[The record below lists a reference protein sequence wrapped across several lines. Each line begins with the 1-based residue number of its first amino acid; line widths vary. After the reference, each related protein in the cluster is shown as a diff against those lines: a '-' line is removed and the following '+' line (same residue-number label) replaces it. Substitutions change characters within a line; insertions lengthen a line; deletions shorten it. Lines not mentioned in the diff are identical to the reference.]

1 MRNER
6 NIARDEIKQLK
17 INLEASLKES
27 NSFKREKND
36 LELQILR
43 LKKEMEKIHNC
54 LMNHAGQ
61 FSNLT
66 ENDEQFSSDLKNVNS
81 EDGLVTKTKTFS
93 EPDDVKDL
101 EIEEYVLQGTASPK
115 DLDNEDKVLNG
126 RENSSEDDYLTQKVK
141 MLQLRLDDMQ
151 KTLFSE
157 KEYYYNSKKFIF
169 SKNLLKS
176 FYCSREKNQLLKSL
190 DKMSQNIDDYQ
201 EKCEGMRKAKQE
213 AIRELLTL
221 QETHRAELRIINNS
235 LQEEMNG
242 REMLE
247 RKISEMRGEL
257 ERLQSDNSAEWAK
270 RERLETE
277 KINLE
282 RENKK
287 IKSDLIESQV
297 VERRGA
303 RPLSSTDCE
312 LRTLQQE
319 LIDRNKVYI

>member
-1 MRNER
+1 MIQK
-6 NIARDEIKQLK
+6 NI
-17 INLEASLKES
+17 
-27 NSFKREKND
+27 
-36 LELQILR
+36 
-43 LKKEMEKIHNC
+43 
-54 LMNHAGQ
+54 
-61 FSNLT
+61 
-66 ENDEQFSSDLKNVNS
+66 
-81 EDGLVTKTKTFS
+81 
-93 EPDDVKDL
+93 
-101 EIEEYVLQGTASPK
+101 
-115 DLDNEDKVLNG
+115 
-126 RENSSEDDYLTQKVK
+126 
-141 MLQLRLDDMQ
+141 
-151 KTLFSE
+151 
-157 KEYYYNSKKFIF
+157 IF

-235 LQEEMNG
+235 FEEEMNG

-287 IKSDLIESQV
+287 MKSDLIESQV